1 MLVHSTL
8 TLTMSMM
15 SVCLTNITIH
25 KDKLAESIKATDS
38 TYPQMVVNSLM
49 EMEVATPAE
58 LTPAVT
64 SVATT
69 VGNLMNLMLGG
80 GGAADQANST
90 GNGTDTVDPCA
101 GVAVI
106 DKVGQSIWYH
116 LTLSI
121 LAV

>member
-1 MLVHSTL
+1 
-8 TLTMSMM
+8 
-15 SVCLTNITIH
+15 
-25 KDKLAESIKATDS
+25 
-38 TYPQMVVNSLM
+38 MVVNSLM

-80 GGAADQANST
+80 GGAAEPNNST

-106 DKVGQSIWYH
+106 DKVGQNIWYH
-116 LTLSI
+116 FSLSN
-121 LAV
+121 LVLRNK

>member
-1 MLVHSTL
+1 
-8 TLTMSMM
+8 
-15 SVCLTNITIH
+15 
-25 KDKLAESIKATDS
+25 
-38 TYPQMVVNSLM
+38 MVVNSLM

-80 GGAADQANST
+80 GGGGGGGGAADQANST

-116 LTLSI
+116 FSSFI

>member
-1 MLVHSTL
+1 
-8 TLTMSMM
+8 MM

-25 KDKLAESIKATDS
+25 NDKLAESIKATDS

-80 GGAADQANST
+80 GGGGAADQTNST

-106 DKVGQSIWYH
+106 DKVGQSI
-116 LTLSI
+116 
-121 LAV
+121 

>member
-1 MLVHSTL
+1 M
-8 TLTMSMM
+8 
-15 SVCLTNITIH
+15 
-25 KDKLAESIKATDS
+25 AESIKATDS

-49 EMEVATPAE
+49 EMEVATPSE

-69 VGNLMNLMLGG
+69 VGNLMNLMLGGGG

-106 DKVGQSIWYH
+106 DKVGQNICYH
-116 LTLSI
+116 FSSFI
-121 LAV
+121 LGVNGICVFMFIL

>member
-1 MLVHSTL
+1 
-8 TLTMSMM
+8 MM

-25 KDKLAESIKATDS
+25 NDKLAESIKATDS

-80 GGAADQANST
+80 GGGGGGAADQANST

-106 DKVGQSIWYH
+106 DKVGQSICYH
-116 LTLSI
+116 FSLFI
-121 LAV
+121 LEV

>member
-1 MLVHSTL
+1 
-8 TLTMSMM
+8 
-15 SVCLTNITIH
+15 
-25 KDKLAESIKATDS
+25 
-38 TYPQMVVNSLM
+38 MVVNSLM

-80 GGAADQANST
+80 GGAAEQDNST

-106 DKVGQSIWYH
+106 DKVGQNIWYQSF
-116 LTLSI
+116 LIIYSCL
-121 LAV
+121 

>member
-1 MLVHSTL
+1 
-8 TLTMSMM
+8 MM

-25 KDKLAESIKATDS
+25 NDKLAESIKATDS

-80 GGAADQANST
+80 GGGGAADQANST

-116 LTLSI
+116 FSSFI

>member
-1 MLVHSTL
+1 
-8 TLTMSMM
+8 
-15 SVCLTNITIH
+15 
-25 KDKLAESIKATDS
+25 
-38 TYPQMVVNSLM
+38 MVVNSLM

-80 GGAADQANST
+80 AGAAEQDNST

-106 DKVGQSIWYH
+106 DKVGNQNSTRIIVITSRY
-116 LTLSI
+116 LFLY
-121 LAV
+121 